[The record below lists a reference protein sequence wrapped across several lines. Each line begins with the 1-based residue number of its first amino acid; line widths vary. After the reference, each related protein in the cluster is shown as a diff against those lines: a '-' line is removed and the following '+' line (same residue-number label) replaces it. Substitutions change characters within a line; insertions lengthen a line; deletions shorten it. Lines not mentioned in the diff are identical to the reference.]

1 MQHKHREILDSTN
14 LTDTLKAPIIQ
25 SEPVVHREEAFQI
38 SESKESDNPDFQTE
52 DPSEAVADDEPH
64 EKLVQKSS
72 PLFTSSKPLNPFE
85 RAIPKPSK
93 PTTNKIFEAIQMAA
107 RGASTGDENKKRKQT
122 LGTDIVK
129 LSDKRSKGG
138 DPAPRSIK
146 DHFKKVMVEPVK
158 ENILPN
164 IAVSAALVMEKQP
177 ENVEISSTAIEDSG
191 QKTQSIEIDIQPE

>member
-14 LTDTLKAPIIQ
+14 LTDTFKAPIIQ
-25 SEPVVHREEAFQI
+25 SEPVVHREEVFQI
-38 SESKESDNPDFQTE
+38 SESKESDNPDLQTE
-52 DPSEAVADDEPH
+52 DPSEAVADEPH
-64 EKLVQKSS
+64 EKLVQESS

-164 IAVSAALVMEKQP
+164 IAVTAALVIEKQTE

-191 QKTQSIEIDIQPE
+191 QITQ